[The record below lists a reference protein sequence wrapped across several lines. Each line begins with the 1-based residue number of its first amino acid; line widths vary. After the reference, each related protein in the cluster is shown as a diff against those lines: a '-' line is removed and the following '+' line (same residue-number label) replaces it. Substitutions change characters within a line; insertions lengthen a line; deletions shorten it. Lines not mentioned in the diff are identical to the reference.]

1 MQNHLPFTDPATL
14 VVENNIYLISFYQPH
29 SLLLLTWKRQISLEE
44 RKNGFLQVLA
54 LVGQHQIQKWIIS
67 DQNLLFISAEEKNW
81 ILTDWIAMAAQ
92 SPLLKLAVV
101 SPGDY
106 DHIIGNIGFTSE
118 MQHKYQ
124 LVSNIE
130 LRVFLDFSH
139 AFTWVLANG
148 N

>member
-1 MQNHLPFTDPATL
+1 MQNHLPFQDEATL
-14 VVENNIYLISFYQPH
+14 VIEHNFVLITFYQPY

-44 RKNGFLQVLA
+44 RKSGFLQA
-54 LVGQHQIQKWIIS
+54 LELIRQHQIQKWLVS

-81 ILTDWIAMAAQ
+81 ILTDWIELASQ

-118 MQHKYQ
+118 GQKQYQ
-124 LVSNIE
+124 LQGKIE
-130 LRVFLDFSH
+130 HRVFLDFSH
-139 AFTWVLANG
+139 AFTWVLNKG
-148 N
+148 